1 MSIEM
6 DEFMIKLR
14 EILIDQYVYKRI
26 FRCYSA
32 YMTGDLSKK
41 DFEQLIVS
49 EIVNYCNDEEGF
61 DHYDEYMGL
70 IYTYFKLRS

>member
-1 MSIEM
+1 MNLEM
-6 DEFMIKLR
+6 DEFMNKLK

-32 YMTGDLSKK
+32 YIIGNLSKR
-41 DFEQLIVS
+41 DFEQLIIH

-61 DHYDEYMGL
+61 DNYDEYMGL
-70 IYTYFKLRS
+70 IHTYFKLKT